1 MIESISINNFKS
13 YLEFS
18 VDLSPITII
27 AGDNGSGK
35 SSFLQ
40 ALAFLKA
47 ACTTSVY
54 SFLDARNLEV
64 NDIVSNVATRLTK
77 IIRFS
82 VRFAFDDQSKLQWDI
97 TFLTER
103 SKNRIWLRSEEVTDI
118 EAGSTYLAYDSTGG
132 RRLNE
137 GTGTF
142 EPLPAGTY
150 DSSMTKIIDEKQKNN
165 FPHLFAI
172 RNFFENTEVLDLLNP
187 RQMRRSSRVSNRT
200 LGEYGEKLP
209 SLIYLLSK
217 DEKEDIKRNL
227 QNLLPN
233 LSDVDSSVGRAGWT
247 RLATKEDYRGL
258 EHPITVPAGDISDG
272 TLRLIALFSIQSL
285 NHSGGALLLDE
296 VEDGINAR
304 NLEAVLEFFKSYQKQ
319 KNQQIIITTHS
330 SILLD
335 YADPEMILCFL
346 RDEDGRTDCFHMT
359 DSALLRE
366 KLEFLY
372 PGEAI
377 SSLTKEEWA
386 SASEEQQS

>member
-1 MIESISINNFKS
+1 MIQSIYINNFKS

-18 VDLSPITII
+18 TELSPVTII

-47 ACTTSVY
+47 ACTGSVY
-54 SFLDARNLEV
+54 NFLDARNLEV
-64 NDIVSNVATRLTK
+64 NDIVSNVAPKLTK
-77 IIRFS
+77 IITFS
-82 VRFAFDDQSKLQWDI
+82 LEFAFPSGSELQWDI
-97 TFLTER
+97 TFITER
-103 SKNRIWLRSEEVTDI
+103 SKNKIALRSEQVADI
-118 EAGSTYLAYDSTGG
+118 RTEEIYLSYDSTGG
-132 RRLNE
+132 QRINE
-137 GTGTF
+137 KTGSK

-150 DSSMTKIIDEKQKNN
+150 DASLMKIIDIKQKEL

-187 RQMRRSSRVSNRT
+187 RQMRRSSRVSNRA

-209 SLIYLLSK
+209 SLIYLLSREEK
-217 DEKEDIKRNL
+217 DEIRKNL
-227 QNLLPN
+227 QKLLPN

-247 RLATKEDYRGL
+247 RLATKENYQGL
-258 EHPITVPAGDISDG
+258 DHSITVPAGDISDG

-304 NLEAVLEFFKSYQKQ
+304 NLEAVLKFFQEYQKQ

-346 RDEDGRTDCFHMT
+346 RDDVGRTICFHME
-359 DSALLRE
+359 DSSLLRE

-372 PGEAI
+372 PGEALT
-377 SSLTKEEWA
+377 SLSKEEW
-386 SASEEQQS
+386 SKASEEQET